1 MKSPL
6 GLCQLPRTRR
16 SPRPGVCGRDGLG
29 WVRAAAW
36 LGELNAD
43 ETQSAAQRFRVA
55 RQPQRAGNRV
65 RAEPRALRDG
75 PGPTGVSEGGLDG
88 VSEPSCRPHSGILAW
103 GRLPG
108 GQDAVALS
116 SGLWTMMDVMGRGE
130 RGSEWAQGL
139 GGRVCDEF

>member
-1 MKSPL
+1 MQMK
-6 GLCQLPRTRR
+6 RR
-16 SPRPGVCGRDGLG
+16 ARLSDSESQGSHSGQ
-29 WVRAAAW
+29 
-36 LGELNAD
+36 
-43 ETQSAAQRFRVA
+43 ETEY
-55 RQPQRAGNRV
+55 G
-65 RAEPRALRDG
+65 AEPRALRDG